1 MDIGPTTPRWAD
13 RLILW
18 LCQERYAEEIL
29 GDLEEYYFKL
39 DQRNSKFKTLK
50 YWYQSLQFMRL
61 YALKTPFKRSNT
73 RTMLNMNLKIAVRS
87 LKRDK
92 FYSFINIFGL
102 ALGIATCLFIG
113 MFIKDELS
121 YDQHWKNADRI
132 YRAVGHLRFADNEWE
147 MATTPAPMSAA
158 FKEDFPEIEESAR
171 FRSMGSAI
179 VENNDQLMIKID
191 QHAYADQEVFRIFSF
206 NILEGTLDISE
217 PNTVVI
223 SQSMAE
229 KLFGNTDA
237 VGKSFEYSETQY
249 QITGV
254 YEDIPANSHFHYE
267 MLCSMENWSN
277 STNKEWGSNNFRT
290 YFLLQDGAD
299 YEKLEAKFTTVY
311 EKYFSPMLA
320 AVSDVSWD
328 QFLESGSFV
337 DYSLQPLESIHLHSD
352 LSYEIEQNGSFQYI
366 ILFGASGLFVL
377 IIACINFMNI
387 STARSSTRA
396 KEVGMRKVLGSLKRY
411 LINQFMLESVLNA
424 VIAAAIA
431 TVLLYTLLPFF
442 NNLTD
447 KSIDNPYFGNLM
459 LFPWMLAGTLIVGLL
474 AGIYPALYLSSFKPI
489 KVLKGELRL
498 GVRSGWMRNTL
509 VTIQFCVS
517 VILIFGA
524 VVINSQLD
532 FIQNKS
538 LGFNKDQVL
547 ILNNTYMMGD
557 KIESL
562 IEELREHPTVVNAT
576 MTGFLPT
583 SNNRSDSPMVSKEST
598 SNDDFVSLQIWRADE
613 HYIPTMNMN
622 LAEGRN
628 FDKNLATDS
637 NAVILNQAAVDK
649 FGFDNPIGQKLKP
662 MGTYKIM
669 GLDEFKV
676 IGVLD
681 NFHFDSF
688 KENIDPMVLLNV
700 RSTGSI
706 AVRFEAGK
714 TDELITYLNKTWV
727 EFNPNIP
734 FEYTFMDQQFAA
746 KYNSE
751 QKLSNL
757 FNIFSGLAI
766 FIACLGLF
774 GLAAFT
780 TDQRKKELGIRKVLG
795 ASMSQLMIKQL
806 SGYTKLLIVS
816 MLLALPIGIYLM
828 SKWLE
833 NFVYRTEIS
842 VLMIAV
848 PIVAVVL
855 LAWIT
860 VSIISFRAARQNPVN
875 NLKYE

>member
-1 MDIGPTTPRWAD
+1 M
-13 RLILW
+13 ILW

-39 DQRNSKFKTLK
+39 NERNSKFKTLK

-113 MFIKDELS
+113 MFIKDEMS
-121 YDQHWKNADRI
+121 YDKHWANKDRI
-132 YRAVGHLRFADNEWE
+132 YRVVGHLKFADNEWE
-147 MATTPAPMSAA
+147 MATTPAPMSKA

-171 FRSMGSAI
+171 FRSMG
-179 VENNDQLMIKID
+179 ETMLETPDQKMLKLS
-191 QHAYADQEVFRIFSF
+191 QHAYADQDVFNIFSF
-206 NILEGTLDISE
+206 QSLQGTLDISE
-217 PNTVVI
+217 PNTVVV
-223 SQSMAE
+223 SARTAK
-229 KLFGNTDA
+229 KLFGEDEA
-237 VGKSFEYSETQY
+237 VGKSFDHSGTNY

-254 YEDIPANSHFHYE
+254 YADIPANSHFHYE
-267 MLCSMENWSN
+267 VLFSMENWEN
-277 STNKEWGSNNFRT
+277 SKNKEWGSNNFRT
-290 YFLLQDGAD
+290 YFLLEPGAD
-299 YEKLEAKFTTVY
+299 QEKLKAKFATVY

-320 AVSDVSWD
+320 AVGDISWD

-337 DYSLQPLESIHLHSD
+337 DYQLQPIESIHLHSD
-352 LSYEIEQNGSFQYI
+352 FSYEIEQNGSFQYI
-366 ILFGASGLFVL
+366 ILFGAAGLFVL

-442 NNLTD
+442 NDLTD
-447 KSIDNPYFGNLM
+447 KSIANPYFGDLM
-459 LFPWMLAGTLIVGLL
+459 LFPWMLGGTIIVGLL

-498 GVRSGWMRNTL
+498 GVKSGWMRNTL
-509 VTIQFCVS
+509 VIVQFCVS

-538 LGFNKDQVL
+538 LGFNKDQVI
-547 ILNNTYMMGD
+547 ILQNTYMMND
-557 KIESL
+557 VDAFV
-562 IEELREHPTVVNAT
+562 EELRQHPTVVNAT
-576 MTGFLPT
+576 VTGFLPT
-583 SNNRSDSPMVSKEST
+583 SDSRSDSPMVPKEST
-598 SNDDFVSLQIWRADE
+598 TNDDFVSLQIWRTDE
-613 HYIPTMNMN
+613 HYIPTMNMK
-622 LAEGRN
+622 LADGRN
-628 FDKNLATDS
+628 FDHNLATDS

-649 FGFDNPIGQKLKP
+649 FGFENPVGQKLRT
-662 MGTYKIM
+662 MGPYDIFGM
-669 GLDEFKV
+669 REFKV
-676 IGVLD
+676 IGVLE

-688 KENIDPMVLLNV
+688 KENINPMVLLNV

-706 AVRFEAGK
+706 AMRFEAGK
-714 TDELITYLNKTWV
+714 TSELISYLDDAWNR
-727 EFNPNIP
+727 FNPNLP

-751 QKLSNL
+751 QKLGNL

-806 SGYTKLLIVS
+806 SGYTKLLIAS
-816 MLLALPIGIYLM
+816 MVVALPVGIYLM

-833 NFVYRTEIS
+833 NFVYRTQIS
-842 VLMIAV
+842 ALMVVVPVL
-848 PIVAVVL
+848 AVVL
-855 LAWIT
+855 LAWVT

>member
-1 MDIGPTTPRWAD
+1 MALGHTTPRLAD
-13 RLILW
+13 RLITW
-18 LCQERYAEEIL
+18 LCKERYAEEIL
-29 GDLEEYYFKL
+29 GDLEEYYGKL
-39 DQRNSKFKTLK
+39 QHRQAKFKTLK
-50 YWYQSLQFMRL
+50 YWYQSAQFIRL
-61 YALKTPFKRSNT
+61 YALKTPFKRSTT

-121 YDQHWKNADRI
+121 YDSHWENKDWI
-132 YRAVGHLRFADNEWE
+132 YRAVGHLKFADNEWE
-147 MATTPAPMSAA
+147 MATTPAPMWAA
-158 FKEDFPEIEESAR
+158 FKEDFPEIEEAAR
-171 FRSMGSAI
+171 FRSMGSTI
-179 VENNDQLMIKID
+179 LELDQRMIKVD
-191 QHAYADQEVFRIFSF
+191 QFAFADQEVFSIFSIKTA
-206 NILEGTLDISE
+206 NGTLDISE

-223 SQSMAE
+223 SESTAK
-229 KLFGNTDA
+229 KLYGDEDA
-237 VGKSFEYSETQY
+237 IGKSFKHYETNY
-249 QITGV
+249 KITGV
-254 YEDIPANSHFHYE
+254 YQDIPTNSHFHYE
-267 MLCSMENWSN
+267 LLFSMENWPN
-277 STNKEWGSNNFRT
+277 SKNKEWGSNNFRT
-290 YFLLQDGAD
+290 YFLLEPGAD
-299 YEKLEAKFTTVY
+299 YEQLQAKFATVY

-320 AVSDVSWD
+320 AVSDINWD

-337 DYSLQPLESIHLHSD
+337 DYQLQPLESIHLYSD
-352 LSYEIEQNGSFQYI
+352 LSYEIEPNGSIQYI
-366 ILFGASGLFVL
+366 VLFGAAGLFVL

-424 VIAAAIA
+424 VIAALIA
-431 TVLLYTLLPFF
+431 TALMYTLLPFF

-447 KSIDNPYFGNLM
+447 KSIADPYFGELM
-459 LFPWMLAGTLIVGLL
+459 LFPWMIGGTLIVGLL
-474 AGIYPALYLSSFKPI
+474 AGVYPALYLSSFKPI

-498 GVRSGWMRNTL
+498 GVKSGWMRNTL
-509 VTIQFCVS
+509 VIVQFSVS

-557 KIESL
+557 KINAFV
-562 IEELREHPTVVNAT
+562 EEIRQHPTVVNAT
-576 MTGFLPT
+576 VSGFLPT
-583 SNNRSDSPMVSKEST
+583 GDSRSDSPMVPKEST
-598 SNDDFVSLQIWRADE
+598 TNDDFVSLQIWQTDE
-613 HYIPTMNMN
+613 DYIPTMDMK
-622 LAEGRN
+622 LKEGRN

-649 FGFDNPIGQKLKP
+649 FGFENPVGQKLKS
-662 MGTYKIM
+662 MGGYDIHGMK
-669 GLDEFKV
+669 EFKV
-676 IGVLD
+676 IGVID
-681 NFHFDSF
+681 NFHYDSF
-688 KENIDPMVLLNV
+688 KENIDPMVLMNV
-700 RSTGSI
+700 ESTGSI
-706 AVRFEAGK
+706 AMRFEAGK
-714 TDELITYLNKTWV
+714 TTELIAYLDDLWQ
-727 EFNPNIP
+727 EFNPTLP

-746 KYNSE
+746 KYKSE

-795 ASMSQLMIKQL
+795 ASLPHLMIRQL
-806 SGYTKLLIVS
+806 SGYTKLLVVS
-816 MLLALPIGIYLM
+816 MVIALPIGIYLM
-828 SKWLE
+828 SEWLE
-833 NFVYRTEIS
+833 NFVYRTDIS
-842 VLMIAV
+842 VLMIV
-848 PIVAVVL
+848 LPILAVVL

-860 VSIISFRAARQNPVN
+860 VSIISYRAARQNPVN